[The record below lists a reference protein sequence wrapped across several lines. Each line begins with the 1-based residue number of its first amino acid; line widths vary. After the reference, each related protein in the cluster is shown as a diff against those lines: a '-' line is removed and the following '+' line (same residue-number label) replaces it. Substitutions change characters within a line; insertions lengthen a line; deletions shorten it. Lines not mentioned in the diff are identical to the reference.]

1 MTAKQTT
8 LPDYFERSGSP
19 NSDESDS
26 QEEQSVYLPFRSKSL
41 FDQPM
46 SWTRVKDVY
55 QATNQRMTVFDVES
69 DLKSDRALKRVR
81 QDATRELSDLLFDP
95 EDYRDRPEELS
106 FKRHSLK
113 SAQLLELAKKASQI
127 RRTISREVHERSVP
141 NNDEE
146 GKDCS
151 DELHPLE
158 EQLLKNKE
166 WPAYDFEEQTNPA
179 SNHTKRRTL
188 R

>member
-1 MTAKQTT
+1 MTAKQTM
-8 LPDYFERSGSP
+8 LSAYYERSGSL

-81 QDATRELSDLLFDP
+81 QDATRKLSDLLFEP

-106 FKRHSLK
+106 FKRHSLNG
-113 SAQLLELAKKASQI
+113 AQLLEFAKKASQI
-127 RRTISREVHERSVP
+127 RRTISREV
-141 NNDEE
+141 NDKTVFIKDVE
-146 GKDCS
+146 GIAS
-151 DELHPLE
+151 ADEPHALE
-158 EQLLKNKE
+158 ERLCTNK
-166 WPAYDFEEQTNPA
+166 
-179 SNHTKRRTL
+179 
-188 R
+188 